1 MCRVCLCVSQDW
13 TASSKFV
20 ADVLHVLA
28 KRNGVDELFAESDE
42 LETISAVIDGLDDE
56 VGRALTAGVVFVIC
70 GDVEAA
76 DTDANYA
83 KLATL
88 LKPKPQQV
96 IQADELGMP
105 VDEEQATQAL
115 NDVSEFLAVH
125 RLSEQHVDKAGL
137 LRDAIDNKNSIAGV
151 LSDRNAQQVAT
162 HVACLVKILTA
173 QLQQSFVF
181 LSFPFDWTPFL
192 GNLKKQIGKW
202 VLVDIPNITNSGCL
216 LGGGQG
222 AVMLTGMAS
231 SLSLVA
237 VLSFCCCKSAYN
249 RRKWTHDGDEEAAA
263 RAGHAANFGWAL
275 YTLTVPAAAA
285 NLIKMI
291 RGSDSGPVAILLA
304 LPLVLLVPMFAIS
317 RLRRGAKAGILHSRA
332 FEARYGWLCARCAD
346 ALLYCSLQ
354 TAFCH
359 TMLALF
365 LQHPRSSP
373 SVSLL
378 ACCSA

>member
-1 MCRVCLCVSQDW
+1 MD
-13 TASSKFV
+13 
-20 ADVLHVLA
+20 
-28 KRNGVDELFAESDE
+28 GLFAEADE

-76 DTDANYA
+76 DTDENYA

-96 IQADELGMP
+96 IRADELGVP
-105 VDEEQATQAL
+105 VDEAQTTQAL
-115 NDVSEFLAVH
+115 NDISEFLAVH

-137 LRDAIDNKNSIAGV
+137 LRDAIDNKNVIAEA
-151 LSDRNAQQVAT
+151 LSNRNAQQVAT

-192 GNLKKQIGKW
+192 GNLKKLVGKW
-202 VLVDIPNITNSGCL
+202 VLIDIPDITNSGCL

-222 AVMLTGMAS
+222 AVMLTGIMS
-231 SLSLVA
+231 SLSLV
-237 VLSFCCCKSAYN
+237 VLLSCSCCLSAYN
-249 RRKWTHDGDEEAAA
+249 RHKWTHDGDEEAAA

-275 YTLTVPAAAA
+275 YTLTVPAAVA
-285 NLIKMI
+285 NLIKMT
-291 RGSDSGPVAILLA
+291 RGPMHGDMGLAIILLA
-304 LPLVLLVPMFAIS
+304 LPLVLLVPMFAIT

-346 ALLYCSLQ
+346 VSRKFLFIADSIL
-354 TAFCH
+354 CH
-359 TMLALF
+359 TMLALSTTPSQYAIVGLIVRLLLCPTLSTHER
-365 LQHPRSSP
+365 LQIPR
-373 SVSLL
+373 
-378 ACCSA
+378 